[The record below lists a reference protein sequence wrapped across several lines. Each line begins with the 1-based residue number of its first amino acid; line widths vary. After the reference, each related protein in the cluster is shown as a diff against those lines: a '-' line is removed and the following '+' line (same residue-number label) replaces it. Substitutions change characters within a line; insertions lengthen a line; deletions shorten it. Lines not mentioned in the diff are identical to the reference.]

1 MGFPGGSA
9 LKNPPATQEA
19 KEMRVWS
26 LGREDPLEE
35 GMATHSSVLAGK
47 SHGQRSLMGYDPWG
61 HTQSDLTE
69 AVTEQNTGGKGEKR
83 VTPHFSELEIKK
95 KKTLRSGSN
104 GTKTPEM
111 PLKSRHKKFGEPAG
125 SGKIVFVFFFTPNS
139 ALWNAKQ
146 LLWGKLP

>member
-83 VTPHFSELEIKK
+83 VTPHFSELEIPKK
-95 KKTLRSGSN
+95 K
-104 GTKTPEM
+104 
-111 PLKSRHKKFGEPAG
+111 
-125 SGKIVFVFFFTPNS
+125 NS
-139 ALWNAKQ
+139 
-146 LLWGKLP
+146 